1 MSTASATIH
10 AGICGFTT
18 RVRAE
23 ADEAYQVSLTVESDC
38 EKVQAYGS
46 DLATKMPLSAFDE
59 LRLGSDGAILA
70 TARKHLKGC
79 CAACVTCDGVFK
91 AMQVAAGLALPAP
104 VRMELELQG

>member
-1 MSTASATIH
+1 MSIASATIH

-23 ADEAYQVSLTVESDC
+23 SDESYQVSLAIESDC
-38 EKVQAYGS
+38 EKVQAYAAELTARLPI
-46 DLATKMPLSAFDE
+46 LALDE
-59 LRLGSDGAILA
+59 LRLGSEGAILG
-70 TARKHLKGC
+70 TPRRHLKGC

-104 VRMELELQG
+104 VRIELELDG